1 MAVFPDILADYLV
14 VAFEA
19 VLHVGLVVAF
29 VASEAVPEVPSV
41 ALVPALEVA
50 FV

>member
-1 MAVFPDILADYLV
+1 MVVFPDILADCL

-19 VLHVGLVVAF
+19 VLHAGLVVAF